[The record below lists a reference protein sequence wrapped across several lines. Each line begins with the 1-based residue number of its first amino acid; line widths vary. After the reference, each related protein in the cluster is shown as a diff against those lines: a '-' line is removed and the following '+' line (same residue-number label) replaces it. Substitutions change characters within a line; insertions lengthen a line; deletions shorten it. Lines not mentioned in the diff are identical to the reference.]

1 MILLDG
7 SAHPVIGHRGNRA
20 FAPENTLQSFA
31 EAVALGAD
39 ALEFDVHLSRDGVL
53 MVAHDATLQRCTDG
67 EGALADFTAA
77 ELGRLD
83 AGFHFSRD
91 DGQSRPWRGRGVR
104 LPTFDSVIESLP
116 RELPC
121 VVELKVG
128 HAAPALC
135 AAIRR
140 HGIAQRLIV
149 AAFDAAATRELH
161 GAGIALGAST
171 ADVIKLLPRA
181 LLGRAAAPAPFQA
194 LCIPPIWHGVPVPI
208 AALARALRQRD
219 GVTHIW
225 TVNDEAQA
233 LRLWRL
239 GVHGI
244 ISDDPARM
252 LRARAS
258 LAAETIAAS
267 TLHTDDS

>member
-1 MILLDG
+1 MILLDA
-7 SAHPVIGHRGNRA
+7 SARPVIGHRGNRA

-39 ALEFDVHLSRDGVL
+39 ALELDLHLSRDGVL

-83 AGFHFSRD
+83 AGYRFTL
-91 DGQSRPWRGRGVR
+91 DGGRSHPWRGRGVR
-104 LPTFDSVIESLP
+104 LPTFDAVIESLP
-116 RELPC
+116 GELPC
-121 VVELKVG
+121 IVELKVG
-128 HAAPALC
+128 NAAPALC

-140 HGIAQRLIV
+140 HGIAQRLVV

-161 GAGIALGAST
+161 GAGVALGAST
-171 ADVIKLLPRA
+171 SDVIRLLPRA
-181 LLGRAAAPAPFQA
+181 LLGLAAAPAPFRA
-194 LCIPPIWHGVPVPI
+194 LCIPQRWHGVPVPI
-208 AALARALRQRD
+208 AALARALRRRG

-233 LRLWRL
+233 LQLWQQ
-239 GVHGI
+239 GVQGI

-252 LRARAS
+252 LRARAK
-258 LAAETIAAS
+258 LAAETIAVS
-267 TLHTDDS
+267 TFRTHDS